1 MSDKFMA
8 DLLQNLLS
16 DQDVRACIEKLHT
29 NAQELGKILAK
40 QISTRVID
48 EVLTQSADVA
58 PAQSQSVDAPKKA
71 HGKRKSEWATASDA
85 SLRAAVFYRTKR
97 NLPIE
102 PELNNVLSARFRGW
116 DATAHKFTRARAA
129 RKDENKTADVAN
141 GHAVPQTTG
150 AIVPLYSV
158 QADNGKFSLFFDDGK
173 QKHRILSR
181 ATSPYELSLFDIQ
194 TQYAIVRKV
203 APDGQSHLY
212 IIDCRT
218 GTVIPA
224 VRTGVEFVCW
234 TNGGH
239 TLYALQKKDSLRSA
253 WQIMEHG
260 RATKPLFIPQN
271 TNTIRAGAIATDTI
285 LLDASGNAHT
295 GNMIVLSDIENAKSQ
310 HNNIKAILFSDAK
323 SNASPNVSV
332 ATPGPQPDAKPV
344 TSAPRT
350 NGAPAANKN
359 ELRVCVRPV
368 KTTLNGTYNNVL
380 VNGRKILSNH
390 FDTDIK
396 ILSDGEIL
404 AIHGIVTDDKTL
416 PETMQWRVYYADLT
430 SAIPSIKQ
438 SYSGYNAH
446 ALSVHEMPDGGIRID
461 MSNRSSLLPRVER
474 IRKLANGKKFVLD
487 EKQR

>member
-58 PAQSQSVDAPKKA
+58 SAQSQSVDAPKKA

-116 DATAHKFTRARAA
+116 DATTHKFTRARAA
-129 RKDENKTADVAN
+129 RKDENKTADV
-141 GHAVPQTTG
+141 
-150 AIVPLYSV
+150 
-158 QADNGKFSLFFDDGK
+158 
-173 QKHRILSR
+173 
-181 ATSPYELSLFDIQ
+181 
-194 TQYAIVRKV
+194 
-203 APDGQSHLY
+203 
-212 IIDCRT
+212 
-218 GTVIPA
+218 
-224 VRTGVEFVCW
+224 
-234 TNGGH
+234 
-239 TLYALQKKDSLRSA
+239 
-253 WQIMEHG
+253 
-260 RATKPLFIPQN
+260 
-271 TNTIRAGAIATDTI
+271 
-285 LLDASGNAHT
+285 
-295 GNMIVLSDIENAKSQ
+295 
-310 HNNIKAILFSDAK
+310 
-323 SNASPNVSV
+323 
-332 ATPGPQPDAKPV
+332 
-344 TSAPRT
+344 
-350 NGAPAANKN
+350 APAANKN

-446 ALSVHEMPDGGIRID
+446 ARSVHEMPDGGIRID